1 MPLCSKVSAALAK
14 GMNRLLQAFLLRMSI
29 CHLQCINDITFVLP
43 SVYIL
48 AKDCSWFDPFVW

>member
-1 MPLCSKVSAALAK
+1 MC
-14 GMNRLLQAFLLRMSI
+14 R
-29 CHLQCINDITFVLP
+29 LQCIKDATFVLP